1 MLHLF
6 AAAGVLVAKH
16 AGSLA
21 IAGAGILNGLMGKN
35 NTEKSRQLAVHQQ
48 TEIAVREKER
58 LEIQAKIE
66 YTRLMCQKMQH
77 QESLSFQEEQRG
89 IDRTAQADL
98 AKSNRD
104 FQEKE
109 SALNRRIQRAQHQ
122 ENLAVQQE
130 QREIDRQLQVDL
142 ADLSREFTKN
152 ENVLNRELQVRLVE
166 LTQSAQAQQAEIS
179 RTFAEKIEV
188 FKADLQ
194 KYLFDKQ
201 RELQLEL
208 KNCDVAL
215 GNCANSI
222 EPQRSVSS
230 KNKSVKTSHQ
240 FGW

>member
-77 QESLSFQEEQRG
+77 QESLSF
-89 IDRTAQADL
+89 
-98 AKSNRD
+98 
-104 FQEKE
+104 
-109 SALNRRIQRAQHQ
+109 
-122 ENLAVQQE
+122 QQE